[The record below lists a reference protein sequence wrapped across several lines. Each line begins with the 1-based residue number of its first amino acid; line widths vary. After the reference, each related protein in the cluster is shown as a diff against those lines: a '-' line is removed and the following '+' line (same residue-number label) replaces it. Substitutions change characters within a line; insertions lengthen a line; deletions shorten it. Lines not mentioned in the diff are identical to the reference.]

1 MSTIIAAT
9 DADTLKNAAMG
20 LSAVSLIAAIV
31 LMKIISGIVGRVIST
46 VILVAVALVGYSQRS
61 DISSCI
67 DSVKQATES
76 AESQLK
82 VPEEITCKFFGQ
94 NVTVKVP
101 QLTK

>member
-31 LMKIISGIVGRVIST
+31 LMKIISGIVGRIIST

>member
-20 LSAVSLIAAIV
+20 LSAVSLIAAVV
-31 LMKIISGIVGRVIST
+31 LMKVISGIVGRVIST

-67 DSVKQATES
+67 DAVKQATES

-82 VPEEITCKFFGQ
+82 MPEEITCKFFGQ

>member
-20 LSAVSLIAAIV
+20 LSAVSLIAAVV
-31 LMKIISGIVGRVIST
+31 LMKVISGIVGRVIST

>member
-20 LSAVSLIAAIV
+20 LSVVSLVVAVV
-31 LMKIISGIVGRVIST
+31 LMKVISGIVGRLIST
-46 VILVAVALVGYSQRS
+46 VILVAIALVGYSQRA

-67 DSVKQATES
+67 DAVKSATES
-76 AESQLK
+76 AESQLQI
-82 VPEEITCKFFGQ
+82 PEEITCKFFGQ

-101 QLTK
+101 QLSK